1 MQVSFTTG
9 CLTSIKGLNHQ
20 YHNSNELNDVLQNQ
34 IPPTWPLTLLS
45 LPPIFYPPSTD
56 SYVKSSVTILKHQ
69 PTSGRAIFWGYQY
82 FLKRKDKEQIKD
94 LKCMLGKIYGTP
106 LLV

>member
-1 MQVSFTTG
+1 
-9 CLTSIKGLNHQ
+9 LPHTSIKGLNHQ

-56 SYVKSSVTILKHQ
+56 SYVKSSVTISTEASTNIRK
-69 PTSGRAIFWGYQY
+69 GY
-82 FLKRKDKEQIKD
+82 FLGVSVFLEEKRTK
-94 LKCMLGKIYGTP
+94 
-106 LLV
+106 

>member
-1 MQVSFTTG
+1 
-9 CLTSIKGLNHQ
+9 LPHTSIKGLNHQ